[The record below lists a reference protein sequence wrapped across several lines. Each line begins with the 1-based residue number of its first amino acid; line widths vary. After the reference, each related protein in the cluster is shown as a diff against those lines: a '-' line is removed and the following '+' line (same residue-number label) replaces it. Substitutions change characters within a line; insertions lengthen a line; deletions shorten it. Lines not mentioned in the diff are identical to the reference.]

1 MQSTIQVLINTWNQ
15 VQQRLN
21 NSIDAIIELNE
32 KFLMQDKKFRT
43 YSLIAFVPVIYFIYR
58 VLKWTIKAVLP
69 TKVYVRDF
77 QVFQTADAT
86 WKHSN
91 SKMLREAQNLNFSAS
106 SLNFMRKISKHNG
119 IGPEVAVP
127 PAIFTSQHT
136 IEDARDESRAVIF
149 PTIKEL
155 LDKTGILPS
164 QIDVLVTNCSLFVP
178 LPSLSSI
185 IVNEFKMKKDIHS
198 FSLGGMG
205 CSSSPIGV
213 DIVNSFLQNKN
224 LKYALLI
231 STENITQ
238 NYYRGNDASV
248 LLSNTLFRVGCA
260 AVLFTN
266 VNYKC
271 KYVLKEIVRTHIG
284 ADDNAH
290 KCIYQST
297 DQQGISGVKLEKTII
312 GNASKAMLNN
322 TTRLFSRILPVS
334 IKIDYALQIIKAYL
348 KWIIKTKIQKISTT
362 YPKYEIPKINKAVD
376 NFCFH
381 TGGRGVLDAMQAQFN
396 LSDEQIA
403 PSRASLYKYGN
414 VSSPSI
420 WYELAYHEQTNS
432 IQKNNM
438 IWQVA
443 FGSGF
448 KCNSLVWKALKTIKD
463 DKTYFD
469 RFNPDFVFNES
480 LLKNDLVD
488 EREMNTDYE
497 KVVADNLKKKED
509 VEYEIAKQ
517 RFMSRFIADSGVTI
531 QQLQEIK

>member
-1 MQSTIQVLINTWNQ
+1 MHSFKNIIQKQWDN
-15 VQQRLN
+15 VQYRLN
-21 NSIDAIIELNE
+21 NGIDALTNLSE

-91 SKMLREAQNLNFSAS
+91 SKMLREAQKLNFSVN
-106 SLNFMRKISKHNG
+106 SLNFMRKVSKHNG
-119 IGPEVAVP
+119 IGSEVAVP
-127 PAIFTSQHT
+127 HAVFTSQHT
-136 IEDARDESRAVIF
+136 LEDARVESKAVIF

-155 LDKTGILPS
+155 LEKTGIQAS
-164 QIDVLVTNCSLFVP
+164 QIDVLVTTCALFVP
-178 LPSLSSI
+178 LPSLSAM

-205 CSSSPIGV
+205 CSASPIGV

-231 STENITQ
+231 STENISQ
-238 NYYRGNDASV
+238 NYYVGNDASM
-248 LLSNTLFRVGCA
+248 LLPNTLFAAGCA
-260 AVLFTN
+260 AVLLTN

-271 KYVLKEIVRTHIG
+271 KYLLKEIVRTHIG

-290 KCIYQST
+290 KCIYKCT
-297 DQQGISGVKLEKTII
+297 DQDGVPGVRLEKSII
-312 GNASKAMLNN
+312 NNASKAMLNN

-334 IKIDYALQIIKAYL
+334 IKIDYVWQIIKTYL

-396 LSDEQIA
+396 LSDAQIA
-403 PSRASLYKYGN
+403 ASRASLFMYGN
-414 VSSPSI
+414 TSSASI

-432 IQKNNM
+432 VKKNNTV
-438 IWQVA
+438 WQVA

-448 KCNSLVWKALKTIKD
+448 KCNSLVLKALQTVNCNKTI
-463 DKTYFD
+463 FD
-469 RFNPDFVFNES
+469 RYNPDFVFDPEVLN
-480 LLKNDLVD
+480 KVLVD
-488 EREMNTDYE
+488 DEQMNTDYE
-497 KVVADNLKKKED
+497 LVVAKNLKVKED
-509 VEYEIAKQ
+509 KEYEEAKKK
-517 RFMSRFIADSGVTI
+517 FMSRFIAESGASI
-531 QQLQEIK
+531 KQLQEVE